1 MQIVNG
7 GQTSHALFEANKK
20 DAVAVSDV
28 LVVVRII
35 EAKAADIGARV
46 SETTNSQTPINSRD
60 LKANT
65 LVQKKIEEALL
76 GLGYFYERK
85 TNQHSNKPKAKRI
98 DTVAAGQ
105 AFLAYE
111 HELPEVAKKDRGRI
125 FGDLFSTIYSD
136 ELNPK
141 NLIPPLK
148 LFREIEKIKKTVQKK
163 IRNKEEFDQDKV
175 FIIDG
180 SHHVLFA
187 VKRLCLQHS
196 LDPFDTDA
204 AVSRIEDALNVVKGC
219 VADSKAKDKGFSFN
233 RYFKDAA
240 TRTQIAAAIAK

>member
-1 MQIVNG
+1 MSTG
-7 GQTSHALFEANKK
+7 PSKK
-20 DAVAVSDV
+20 DPVAVSDV

-76 GLGYFYERK
+76 GVGYYYERK
-85 TNQHSNKPKAKRI
+85 TNQYAGKPKAVRV
-98 DTVAAGQ
+98 DTLAAGQ
-105 AFLAYE
+105 AYLAYE

-125 FGDLFSTIYSD
+125 FGDLFTTVYSE
-136 ELNPK
+136 ELNPL
-141 NLIPPLK
+141 NLIPPLR
-148 LFREIEKIKKTVQKK
+148 LFREIEKIKKSIQKK
-163 IRNKEEFDQDKV
+163 VREKEDIDEGDL

-180 SHHVLFA
+180 AHHVLFA
-187 VKRLCLQHS
+187 TKRLCVRDS
-196 LDPFDTDA
+196 VDRFDFDLA
-204 AVSRIEDALNVVKGC
+204 KEKISEAFQLVKCCVSESR
-219 VADSKAKDKGFSFN
+219 AKDKGFSFN

-240 TRTQIAAAIAK
+240 TRTQIAAAIAR